1 MRTLEKYLTVD
12 ILQQRLIKSIITE
25 LGEET
30 QILLKNFRHYL

>member
-30 QILLKNFRHYL
+30 RILFKYF